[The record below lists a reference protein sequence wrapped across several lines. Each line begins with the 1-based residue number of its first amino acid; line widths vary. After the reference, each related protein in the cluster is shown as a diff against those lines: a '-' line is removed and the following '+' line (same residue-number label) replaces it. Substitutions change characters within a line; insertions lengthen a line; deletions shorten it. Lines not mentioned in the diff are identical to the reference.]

1 MPYLVVALILM
12 SRQDKNLR
20 ERGELVPESVV
31 ETNTWDLGS
40 LKDKVGLCEEPG
52 NCFCSMTECLHET
65 WLIGGQVQILGNQ
78 PGSPNGF

>member
-31 ETNTWDLGS
+31 ETNT
-40 LKDKVGLCEEPG
+40 
-52 NCFCSMTECLHET
+52 
-65 WLIGGQVQILGNQ
+65 
-78 PGSPNGF
+78 